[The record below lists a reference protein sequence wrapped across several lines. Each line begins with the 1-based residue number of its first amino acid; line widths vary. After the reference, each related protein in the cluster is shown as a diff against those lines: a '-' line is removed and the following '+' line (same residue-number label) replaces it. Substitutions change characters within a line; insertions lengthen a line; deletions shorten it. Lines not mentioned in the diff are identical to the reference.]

1 MLLDKR
7 IIPALGSKRIVE
19 IRRSDVSRLHAKMSE
34 TPLLA
39 NRAVAVVS
47 SVWNWAARREEVSY
61 DGNPARFVERNPE
74 QRRERFLTSEGE
86 NRNGIRLIITQ
97 GTREERDLAK
107 VKILHDKPVPI
118 NPRGRAGEEI
128 EVTFS
133 YDANGMMGCVLHELT
148 TGKKT
153 KLNLQAN

>member
-1 MLLDKR
+1 VARGAAIFAALKTD
-7 IIPALGSKRIVE
+7 PAKLTHLQRAAIGTSKVID
-19 IRRSDVSRLHAKMSE
+19 ITPHYFGIALHEAHSTTAMY
-34 TPLLA
+34 
-39 NRAVAVVS
+39 NRVLIEKGLPVPYSMVK
-47 SVWNWAARREEVSY
+47 
-61 DGNPARFVERNPE
+61 
-74 QRRERFLTSEGE
+74 RFLTSEGE